1 MAYLQFHECQI
12 RLAGT
17 SSPASRYVLSQDIV
31 YTMTHNIA
39 YRMSQ
44 DIADR

>member
-1 MAYLQFHECQI
+1 MEMWQI
-12 RLAGT
+12 DCKI
-17 SSPASRYVLSQDIV
+17 ASVGSAVPTTWNVLSQDIV